1 MTTQGR
7 RPGIGR
13 LWATIDRLVE
23 ILMWGGGIAVLLM
36 MTHVTADVISRAVLG
51 GSLPGTTLIVSEYYM
66 VACAFLP
73 LAYAQAID
81 GHISM
86 DAAAHLAPPRAQR
99 HMAGVALLIA
109 VVVFALLTWTAS
121 LDALTKWRINSFSV
135 EFGTRIPTW
144 PSYFLLPAGCA
155 LMTLISALRLL
166 EYALGR
172 LAPPK

>member
-1 MTTQGR
+1 VVT
-7 RPGIGR
+7 RPFLAR
-13 LWATIDRLVE
+13 P
-23 ILMWGGGIAVLLM
+23 
-36 MTHVTADVISRAVLG
+36 
-51 GSLPGTTLIVSEYYM
+51 LPGTTLIVSDYYM

-73 LAYAQAID
+73 LAYAQAMD

-86 DAAAHLAPPRAQR
+86 DAAAHLAPRRAQY
-99 HMAGVALLIA
+99 HMAGFALLIA
-109 VVVFALLTWTAS
+109 VAVFALLTWTATQ
-121 LDALTKWRINSFSV
+121 DALTKYRINSFSI

>member
-1 MTTQGR
+1 MKTVFAVTN
-7 RPGIGR
+7 
-13 LWATIDRLVE
+13 RLVTLAM
-23 ILMWGGGIAVLLM
+23 IVAGIAVVLM
-36 MTHVTADVISRAVLG
+36 MLHVSLDVLTRPFLSRP
-51 GSLPGTTLIVSEYYM
+51 LPGTTLIVSDYYM

-73 LAYAQAID
+73 LAYAQAMD

-86 DAAAHLAPPRAQR
+86 DALAHLAPPRTQY

-109 VVVFALLTWTAS
+109 VAVFALLTWTATH
-121 LDALTKWRINSFSV
+121 DALTKYRINSFSI

>member
-1 MTTQGR
+1 MKTVFAVTN
-7 RPGIGR
+7 
-13 LWATIDRLVE
+13 RLVTLAM
-23 ILMWGGGIAVLLM
+23 IVAGIAVVLM
-36 MTHVTADVISRAVLG
+36 MLHVSLDVLTRPFLSRP
-51 GSLPGTTLIVSEYYM
+51 LPGTTLIVSDYYM

-73 LAYAQAID
+73 LAYAQAMD

-86 DAAAHLAPPRAQR
+86 DALAHLAPRRTQY

-109 VVVFALLTWTAS
+109 VVVFALLTWTATH
-121 LDALTKWRINSFSV
+121 DALTKYRINSFSI

>member
-1 MTTQGR
+1 MKTVFAVTN
-7 RPGIGR
+7 
-13 LWATIDRLVE
+13 RLVTLAM
-23 ILMWGGGIAVLLM
+23 IVAGIAVVLM
-36 MTHVTADVISRAVLG
+36 MLHVSLDVLTRPFLSRP
-51 GSLPGTTLIVSEYYM
+51 LPGTTLIVSDYYM

-73 LAYAQAID
+73 LAYAQAMD

-86 DAAAHLAPPRAQR
+86 DALAHLAPRRTQY

-109 VVVFALLTWTAS
+109 VAVFALLTWTATH
-121 LDALTKWRINSFSV
+121 DALTKYRINSFSI

>member
-1 MTTQGR
+1 MTLVFAVTN
-7 RPGIGR
+7 R
-13 LWATIDRLVE
+13 LLNLAMIVA
-23 ILMWGGGIAVLLM
+23 GIAVVLM
-36 MTHVTADVISRAVLG
+36 MLHVSLDVLTRPFLNRP
-51 GSLPGTTLIVSEYYM
+51 LPGTTLIVSDYYM

-73 LAYAQAID
+73 LAYAQAMD

-86 DAAAHLAPPRAQR
+86 DAAAHLAPPRAQY
-99 HMAGVALLIA
+99 HMAGFALLIA

-121 LDALTKWRINSFSV
+121 LDALTKWKINSFSV

-144 PSYFLLPAGCA
+144 PSYFLLPVGCA

>member
-1 MTTQGR
+1 MLASKPLSLAMIVAG
-7 RPGIGR
+7 
-13 LWATIDRLVE
+13 V
-23 ILMWGGGIAVLLM
+23 AVVLM
-36 MTHVTADVISRAVLG
+36 MLHVSLDVVTRPFLSRP
-51 GSLPGTTLIVSEYYM
+51 LPGTTLIVSDYYM

-73 LAYAQAID
+73 LAYAQAVD

-86 DAAAHLAPPRAQR
+86 DAAAHLAPARAQY
-99 HMAGVALLIA
+99 HMAGFALLIA
-109 VVVFALLTWTAS
+109 VVVFALLTWTATH
-121 LDALTKWRINSFSV
+121 DALTKYKINSFSI

-144 PSYFLLPAGCA
+144 PSYFLLPVGCA

>member
-1 MTTQGR
+1 MKTVFAVTN
-7 RPGIGR
+7 
-13 LWATIDRLVE
+13 RLVTLAM
-23 ILMWGGGIAVLLM
+23 IVAGIAVVLM
-36 MTHVTADVISRAVLG
+36 MLHVSLDVLTRPFLSRP
-51 GSLPGTTLIVSEYYM
+51 LPGTTLIVSDYYM

-121 LDALTKWRINSFSV
+121 LDALTKWRVNSFSV